1 MEAILKEGLAQLGLD
16 TGSIPA
22 LTEFSR
28 RLLEKNQVMNLTA
41 ITEPADVARL
51 HLLDCACLLTAADFR
66 GKQVVDV
73 GTGAGF
79 PGMPLRLLEPDFDLT
94 LLDSL
99 GKRID
104 FLQETVDAMG
114 LQRVRCVHARAEE
127 FARQHREQFDI
138 AASRAVAQLNVLC
151 ELALPL
157 VKVGGQFL
165 AMKSVDTDD
174 EIQRARSAIAQLGGQ
189 NWKNLGLHHSRNG
202 GSPPGGHH
210 PEGASHPG
218 SLSPAL
224 RPHQKSA
231 VGLSP
236 QLYTRYLDMGK
247 IIAVVSGKGGTGKTS
262 FTANVGLALAALG
275 KNTLCLDCDITL
287 RNLDLALGLTDKAL
301 MDFSDVIA
309 GRCSLSDA
317 TAVHPKYPGLHLLT
331 APLSPG
337 GQLDVTDEQMRQLL
351 DQVRQEYDYCL
362 IDAPAGLGQGFRLAT
377 GCADCVV
384 VITTTDASAL
394 RDAQHTVMLLDKRFT
409 TENLFLVVGRVQKKL
424 LRALHSTIDDA
435 MDAAGLPL
443 LGVVPED
450 GDVPYALNRGI
461 PLRDINYYAARAY
474 ENIARRI
481 TGHQVP
487 LMRI

>member
-1 MEAILKEGLAQLGLD
+1 MERILQQGLETWGLPTDAIPRLQ
-16 TGSIPA
+16 
-22 LTEFSR
+22 EFSR
-28 RLLEKNQVMNLTA
+28 LLLEKNRVMNLTA
-41 ITEPADVARL
+41 ITDPADVARL
-51 HLLDCACLLTAADFR
+51 HFLDCASLLTIADFP
-66 GKQVVDV
+66 GKNVVDV

-99 GKRID
+99 GKRVD
-104 FLQETVDAMG
+104 FLQETAQAMD
-114 LQRVRCVHARAEE
+114 LKRTQCVHARAEE
-127 FARQHREQFDI
+127 FARQHREKFDI
-138 AASRAVAQLNVLC
+138 ATSRAVAQLNILC

-165 AMKSVDTDD
+165 AMKSVDSDQ
-174 EIQRARSAIAQLGGQ
+174 EVQSAKSAIAQLGGKIGKSGITPFPVRTFVTGWWSFKS
-189 NWKNLGLHHSRNG
+189 NILLRR
-202 GSPPGGHH
+202 PIPVPL
-210 PEGASHPG
+210 PESKKRRWAE
-218 SLSPAL
+218 
-224 RPHQKSA
+224 PH
-231 VGLSP
+231 
-236 QLYTRYLDMGK
+236 LYTRYLDMGK

-275 KNTLCLDCDITL
+275 KSTLCLDCDITL
-287 RNLDLALGLTDKAL
+287 RNLDLALGLTDSAL

-309 GRCSLSDA
+309 GRCALSDA
-317 TAVHPKYPGLHLLT
+317 VAVHPKYPKLHLLT
-331 APLSPG
+331 APLSAT
-337 GQLDVTDEQMRQLL
+337 GQLNVTMEQMKRLL
-351 DQVRQEYDYCL
+351 DQVRQQYDYCL
-362 IDAPAGLGQGFRLAT
+362 IDAPAGLGQGFQLAT

-394 RDAQHTVMLLDKRFT
+394 RDAQHTVMILDKRFT
-409 TENLFLVVGRVQKKL
+409 TESLFLVVGRVQKKL

-450 GDVPYALNRGI
+450 SDVPYSLNRGI
-461 PLRDINYYAARAY
+461 PLRDMNYYAARSY

-481 TGHQVP
+481 TGQRVP